1 MWINEAMKQI
11 SGKVEDRAALLK
23 AVNGITLENSPL
35 GRPVKMDRYGNPI
48 YDVFIRETRAR
59 ADGKFWNMPVE
70 VFPQV
75 SQFGKYDP
83 ETYMKQPSYS
93 RTFQGIK
100 K

>member
-1 MWINEAMKQI
+1 
-11 SGKVEDRAALLK
+11 V
-23 AVNGITLENSPL
+23 V
-35 GRPVKMDRYGNPI
+35 
-48 YDVFIRETRAR
+48 
-59 ADGKFWNMPVE
+59 
-70 VFPQV
+70 PQV